1 MSKDIKER
9 YSTYPKKKE
18 KKLVRPKEERFLKR
32 SFEWLKW
39 QVIQIGDYSFH
50 KPCLEQ

>member
-1 MSKDIKER
+1 MSENVRKR
-9 YSTYPKKKE
+9 YSPYQKKKR
-18 KKLVRPKEERFLKR
+18 KKTVWPKEGQFLKR

-39 QVIQIGDYSFH
+39 KVIQIGDYSFH